1 MAQPIEDFEMH
12 VSPNVYL
19 QHTLT
24 DRPSLIQLTLFNCC
38 DTVGHAFYTEN
49 YSLYGENWFVADIKR
64 TLCYRCGHDLH
75 GKIFNRL
82 QYRIKEP
89 LTMREVRKLAQEYL
103 VVTQSSHG
111 SFVGLTAS

>member
-19 QHTLT
+19 HYRTT
-24 DRPSLIQLTLFNCC
+24 DRPPTQLTLFNCC
-38 DTVGHAFYTEN
+38 DIVGHAFYTEN
-49 YSLYGENWFVADIKR
+49 YSLYRENWFVADINR
-64 TLCYRCGHDLH
+64 TLCYRCGHDLY

-82 QYRIKEP
+82 QYRINEP
-89 LTMREVRKLAQEYL
+89 MTMREVRTMAQEYRA
-103 VVTQSSHG
+103 VTQSSHG